1 MSESIHKFIEKIK
14 KIESKPIIIKNFINK
29 KEIENFHKLYVELP
43 VEINNERQQIIKKKW
58 SNNFFPEL
66 QQLYKEKLKSVISDY
81 VMDNPKTKDDLES
94 LGLFQ
99 ESFKPVSLHVDTG
112 FDFNKI
118 IYKQIL
124 MPLTNEGETVIFKNR
139 FYGCS
144 TTFSIDPKEL
154 SAKGYNRRSSEHLDI
169 YDKKPFDKD
178 MQKKFLNH
186 ENIDNLKGLK
196 VEMIY
201 KWKLG
206 DLLIFDRTSLHCS
219 SSNLN
224 KKKIGLTT
232 STIKK

>member
-1 MSESIHKFIEKIK
+1 MHTFIEKIK
-14 KIESKPIIIKNFINK
+14 KIEAKPFVIKNFINK
-29 KEIENFHKLYVELP
+29 KEIENFQKLYIELP
-43 VEINNERQQIIKKKW
+43 IEINNQRQKIIKKKW

-66 QQLYKEKLKSVISDY
+66 QQLYKEKLKSIIDDY
-81 VMDNPKTKDDLES
+81 IMDNPKTKDDLES

-118 IYKQIL
+118 IYKQTL
-124 MPLTNEGETVIFKNR
+124 MPLTDEGETVIFKNR

-154 SAKGYNRRSSEHLDI
+154 SAKGYNKRSSEHLSI
-169 YDKKPFDKD
+169 YGEKPFDKD
-178 MQKKFLNH
+178 IHKKFLNH
-186 ENIDNLKGLK
+186 EDINNLQGLT

-206 DLLIFDRTSLHCS
+206 DLLVFDRTNLHCS

-224 KKKIGLTT
+224 KKKIGFTT